1 MIHLLLPYFLLA
13 AASSLEWRDL
23 GDGRLALFENGKQAF
38 VYNYGP
44 QLSNGAP
51 EDRRRCCYIYPAA
64 TPAGVV
70 PVDDFPKDHWHHHG
84 IFWGWPAVDA
94 GGKRY
99 DFWMDRAGAQHK
111 FEKFLGRGV
120 SSTEAW
126 VRVRNA
132 WHTPERRIVEELVS
146 IRAFPTNGNAREFE
160 VEITLTAQDQPV
172 TLRGSQE
179 KGKSYGGFSARF
191 AARQG
196 TVIRADGDQIS
207 RDEDLVQHNNAEMEA
222 LYGGRRALL
231 RIAALSGAPHQW
243 CLRNYGFVG
252 ASFPGRFGERDGHVL
267 EPGNPLTLK
276 YLVTLSDLP

>member
-1 MIHLLLPYFLLA
+1 MTILLPCFLLA
-13 AASSLEWRDL
+13 AASPLEWRDL
-23 GDGRLALFENGKQAF
+23 GDGRLALLENGKQAL

-51 EDRRRCCYIYPAA
+51 EDRRRCCYVFPVA
-64 TPAGVV
+64 TPSGVV

-84 IFWGWPAVDA
+84 VFWGWPAVET

-99 DFWMDRAGAQHK
+99 DFWMYRAGAQHK

-120 SSTEAW
+120 SSSEAW
-126 VRVRNA
+126 VRIQNA
-132 WHTPERRIVEELVS
+132 WHTPERRIVEEVVS
-146 IRAFPTNGNAREFE
+146 IRAFPTKDRSREFE
-160 VEITLTAQDQPV
+160 VEITLTAQDQTV

-191 AARQG
+191 APRQE
-196 TVIRADGDQIS
+196 TVIRADGQPIAK
-207 RDEDLVQHNNAEMEA
+207 DEDLVVHKSAEMEA
-222 LYGGRRALL
+222 VYGGKRASL
-231 RIAALSGAPHQW
+231 RITTLTGEPHQW

-252 ASFPGRFGERDGHVL
+252 ASFPGRFGEQDGHTL
-267 EPGNPLTLK
+267 EPGKPLKLK